1 MITRR
6 TILKGAAGAAG
17 GLALGLPWLTR
28 PAAAATSVRIT
39 QAVTALAFVQN
50 YVAQSQGFFEA
61 EGLDAELVDT
71 RGGGPDVQMVLA
83 GRAEFT
89 TNDGAQVLPALQ
101 KGQKLVCVLNL
112 LNRSIINVTMRTAY
126 AEERGITE
134 GSPFAQKVAA
144 LEGARIGVT
153 RPGALTWQAARAN
166 LINAGMDPDA
176 DAQIIGVGGASA
188 LAAALENDD
197 IDAMYISVP
206 IGDRVVARGNGITL
220 IDNARGEDPNIPVF
234 MMEGLWVSPD
244 YLASDEET
252 VGKAVRALVKA
263 SQFITASTP
272 EAVADAVSHVFGSLD
287 RGVLV
292 QACARVAAAVSRS
305 GVVSE
310 EDLRATESVLRIN
323 GFLEREFEVAE
334 VFDGRFIA

>member
-6 TILKGAAGAAG
+6 TMMKGVAGTAG
-17 GLALGLPWLTR
+17 ALGLGLPLAAR
-28 PAAAATSVRIT
+28 PAAAATSVSIT
-39 QAVTALAFVQN
+39 QAVTALAFIQN

-61 EGLDAELVDT
+61 EGLDVQLVDT

-126 AEERGITE
+126 AEEHGITE
-134 GSPFAQKVAA
+134 ASPFEKKVAA
-144 LEGARIGVT
+144 LKGARIGVT

-244 YLASDEET
+244 YLASEEET
-252 VGKAVRALVKA
+252 VGKAVRALAMA
-263 SQFITASTP
+263 SQFITANKP

-287 RGVLV
+287 REVLV
-292 QACARVAAAVSRS
+292 QACARVAAAVCRS
-305 GVVSE
+305 GAVSE
-310 EDLRATESVLRIN
+310 ADLRATESVLRVN